1 MARPA
6 PLRRGRSLPS
16 SFPMWPDQRNR
27 TIHMDPWEGCRDA
40 PPRLF
45 NRLLRPLQ
53 ASKANASR
61 FRIIEAPA
69 TTHRNRHSHS
79 PAYRGAGLSPTQKE
93 SRVGIPPPFLSVFF
107 LVVFTSQLHH
117 LNCPPC
123 LPSCTRA
130 IFGVRKPRL
139 RFCPRKPCL
148 RIRRVLRPGP
158 SRQWRDVG
166 RKDHPAFRGTQRCF
180 RHPGSALL
188 LVAPA
193 PAAARRSFFQLNAQS
208 RSLIGLLKISW
219 ADAN

>member
-6 PLRRGRSLPS
+6 PLRRGRSLPY

-79 PAYRGAGLSPTQKE
+79 PAFQGAGLSPTQKE
-93 SRVGIPPPFLSVFF
+93 SRVGIPPPSLSVLF

-123 LPSCTRA
+123 LPSCTQTCSGKA
-130 IFGVRKPRL
+130 LICPRKPRL
-139 RFCPRKPCL
+139 RM
-148 RIRRVLRPGP
+148 IRRILRRARLP
-158 SRQWRDVG
+158 VG
-166 RKDHPAFRGTQRCF
+166 RKEPR
-180 RHPGSALL
+180 
-188 LVAPA
+188 PA
-193 PAAARRSFFQLNAQS
+193 PCGAALSPSWLGAPPCRARAQS